1 MKGKRGER
9 AMAKRAWMILMGIAA
24 LTAACWDESDKAA
37 KAPAAKPGGAAVTA
51 ADLPTPTDPL
61 LARGKEVWAATCQPC
76 HGTGLGGAPLI
87 GNKTQWAPRIAQGL
101 DTLYGHALKGFT
113 GLQGEMPARGGNDK
127 LSDDAVKAAV
137 SFMVLQSR

>member
-9 AMAKRAWMILMGIAA
+9 AMTKRAWMILMGVAA
-24 LTAACWDESDKAA
+24 LTAACWDESDKATEA
-37 KAPAAKPGGAAVTA
+37 TAAKSKDAAVA
-51 ADLPTPTDPL
+51 AASLPTPTDPL

-87 GNKTQWAPRIAQGL
+87 GDKTRWAPRIAQGL

-113 GLQGEMPARGGNDK
+113 GKQGEMPARGGNDK

-137 SFMVLQSR
+137 SFMVSQSQ